1 MFKFALIIGAVLGAV
16 VATLLQEPKEEAP
29 LEEESMGVVD
39 RVKYQVREAQVAA
52 RAEAE
57 AKEAE
62 MLAEYEAR
70 DDTPPIRAVAS
81 QKIPSVEPEK

>member
-1 MFKFALIIGAVLGAV
+1 MVELPVMSDQL
-16 VATLLQEPKEEAP
+16 ATLVSGL
-29 LEEESMGVVD
+29 
-39 RVKYQVREAQVAA
+39 
-52 RAEAE
+52 
-57 AKEAE
+57 

>member
-1 MFKFALIIGAVLGAV
+1 VFKFALIIGAVLGAV

-29 LEEESMGVVD
+29 LEEEAMGLTD

-52 RAEAE
+52 RAESE

-62 MLAEYEAR
+62 MLAEYEATR
-70 DDTPPIRAVAS
+70 RGIKS
-81 QKIPSVEPEK
+81 

>member
-1 MFKFALIIGAVLGAV
+1 MFKFALIIGALLGAV

-29 LEEESMGVVD
+29 LEDESMGVVD
-39 RVKYQVREAQVAA
+39 RVKFQVREAQVAA

-62 MLAEYEAR
+62 MLAEYEAMR
-70 DDTPPIRAVAS
+70 HGV
-81 QKIPSVEPEK
+81 KLE